1 MPPVSR
7 VLAAACRCLQLENEN
22 VSAADDLHQRLF
34 GYAPDKPG
42 TAYERLAALVL
53 AGLGWKDVTHDTK
66 LRPEGRRAEHQLDV
80 TATSA
85 DGLVRRLLVECK
97 DWNKKVGKK
106 TLDALVGV
114 RDQGDFGAAMAVTT
128 VGFTSGAVDVAV
140 DEDLAMVVLR
150 EPRDDDGPFARKITV
165 EIRVLSPVRSSIQLL
180 IPENSDLPDGVPTGA
195 MTDQFQFLHLD
206 GSLAETL
213 AQILEANSTPLADG
227 EGVFERSAD
236 FGAGRL
242 AGAADGT
249 PFRVSG
255 LRWTETVQAMTETVT
270 HEAEGK
276 PCLVLQQLDEHGEPH
291 GTRLVVD
298 RHLYAWDIGEDGTV
312 VSRGEL
318 S

>member
-1 MPPVSR
+1 M
-7 VLAAACRCLQLENEN
+7 
-22 VSAADDLHQRLF
+22 SAADDLHQRLF
-34 GYAPDKPG
+34 GFTPDKPG

-66 LRPEGRRAEHQLDV
+66 LRPEGRRAEHQLDI
-80 TATSA
+80 TATNA
-85 DGLVRRLLVECK
+85 DGSVRRLLVECK

-150 EPRDDDGPFARKITV
+150 EPRDDDGPFVRKIEV
-165 EIRVLSPVRSSIQLL
+165 EIRALMPTRSSVQLL
-180 IPENSDLPDGVPTGA
+180 VPEDSNLPDGVPTEA
-195 MTDQFQFLHLD
+195 MTDQFQFFRLD
-206 GSLAETL
+206 GSPAETL

-227 EGVFERSAD
+227 EGTFERSAD
-236 FGAGRL
+236 FGEGRL
-242 AGAADGT
+242 ARAADGT

-255 LRWTETVQAMTETVT
+255 LRWTETVQAMTNTVT
-270 HEAEGK
+270 HEAEGE
-276 PCLVLQQLDEHGEPH
+276 PCLVLGQMDEHGEPH

-298 RHLYAWDIGEDGTV
+298 RHLYAWDISEDGAV
-312 VSRGEL
+312 VPRGEL
-318 S
+318 A